1 VTAIGPGADRA
12 RRSPGWASVRL
23 RLSLLYSAVVFGLA
37 AVLVAAVYL
46 ALRASLDEPTVSRE
60 RVALIEGGET
70 GPCVM
75 ILDTRICGQQYQP
88 TLVRDVQDVERD
100 VNRRALER
108 FRMFSFLGLGGLFGV
123 SLGVGWVVAG
133 RVLRPIER
141 ITEVARDIQAT
152 DLSRRI
158 RLEGPDDELKHLADT
173 FDEMLGRVETA
184 FEDQRSFIHEASH
197 ELRNPIAVIRT
208 NVEVA
213 VSDPHASTE
222 DLRDTLT
229 VVGRAAERM
238 GVLVDDLLMYARQ
251 EAPAVRE
258 TVVDVG
264 RLVAESVAEFSAPAE
279 ARHVRLSWSAGEG
292 LDVHGDPVALK
303 QALANL
309 LANAVRLAP
318 SDSDVRVA
326 AGREDSWVWM
336 AVQDQGPGIPEADQP
351 KVFERFYRGNPA
363 QARAEGRSGL
373 GLTIVRQIARG
384 HGGSVGLRSTVGVGS
399 TFSVWLPAYS
409 PGPATAPA
417 GASEETLVDRPSSPS
432 TANA

>member
-1 VTAIGPGADRA
+1 MTPGPDAAAA
-12 RRSPGWASVRL
+12 RRSPGWASIRV

-46 ALRASLDEPTVSRE
+46 GLRSSLDEPTVSRE

-108 FRMFSFLGLGGLFGV
+108 FRMFSFVGLGGLFLV

-141 ITEVARDIQAT
+141 ITDVARDIQAT

-158 RLEGPDDELKHLADT
+158 RLDGPDDELKHMADT

-184 FEDQRSFIHEASH
+184 FEDQRRFIHEASH

-213 VSDPHASTE
+213 VGDPHASGE

-258 TVVDVG
+258 AVVDVD
-264 RLVAESVAEFSAPAE
+264 RLVAESVAEFVAPAE
-279 ARHVRLSWSAGEG
+279 ARHVRLSWSAAEG
-292 LDVHGDPVALK
+292 LAVHGDPVALK

-309 LANAVRLAP
+309 LVNAVRLAP
-318 SDSDVRVA
+318 PGSDVRVA
-326 AGREDSWVWM
+326 AGREGSWVWM

-363 QARAEGRSGL
+363 QARTEGRSGL
-373 GLTIVRQIARG
+373 GLTIVRQIAKG
-384 HGGSVGLRSTVGVGS
+384 HGGTVGLRSAVGVGS

-409 PGPATAPA
+409 PSGAAVAAGPADTA
-417 GASEETLVDRPSSPS
+417 DRPAPS
-432 TANA
+432 GAATA